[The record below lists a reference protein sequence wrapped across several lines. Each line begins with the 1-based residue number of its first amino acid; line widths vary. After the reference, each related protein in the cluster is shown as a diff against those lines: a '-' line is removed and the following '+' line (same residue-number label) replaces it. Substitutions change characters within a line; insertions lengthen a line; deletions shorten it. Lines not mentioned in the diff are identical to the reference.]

1 MLACRIYAFTL
12 KSVAR
17 LSQRLAS
24 GRIKLLI
31 QLPSL
36 TCRRAGRDADVL
48 TARCNGADCRL
59 SATSSTLSSINVYRA

>member
-12 KSVAR
+12 KSLAR
-17 LSQRLAS
+17 LSQRLVS

-36 TCRRAGRDADVL
+36 TGPPCWQDADVL
-48 TARCNGADCRL
+48 TARRN
-59 SATSSTLSSINVYRA
+59 ATAVSRDEFNALIH